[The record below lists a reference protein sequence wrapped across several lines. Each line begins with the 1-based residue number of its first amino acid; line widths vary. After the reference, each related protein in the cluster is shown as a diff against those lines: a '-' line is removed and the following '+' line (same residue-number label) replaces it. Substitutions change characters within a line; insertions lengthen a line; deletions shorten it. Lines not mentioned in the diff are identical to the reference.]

1 MSTTWEISQN
11 CPISCPESY
20 HCFEPTEF
28 TAPHLCLPPGVT
40 PNSFRHYIS
49 FREENAVMIFGAIL
63 LSGLA
68 LGWLICFLFLCF
80 FPYCFRPLRRLTTKR
95 RCGTHSG
102 TSNPLADSSTLRRPA
117 NTKSGVARPP
127 PPLALPFSRPFAHSA
142 NLSSVS
148 VSAV

>member
-11 CPISCPESY
+11 CPISCPECY

-40 PNSFRHYIS
+40 PNSFRHYVS

-68 LGWLICFLFLCF
+68 LGWLICSCSSAFSLLF
-80 FPYCFRPLRRLTTKR
+80 
-95 RCGTHSG
+95 SSAS
-102 TSNPLADSSTLRRPA
+102 TSYHETPS
-117 NTKSGVARPP
+117 
-127 PPLALPFSRPFAHSA
+127 
-142 NLSSVS
+142 
-148 VSAV
+148 